1 MEVPFT
7 DVTVECD
14 FFVRKQKNAKQRM
27 LFRKHLKILKLQN
40 NLKMKIGE
48 KRYENNLPAL

>member
-1 MEVPFT
+1 MKQKNRL
-7 DVTVECD
+7 
-14 FFVRKQKNAKQRM
+14 RKRKNAKQRM